1 MNTGK
6 MGKVI
11 KFIVFPVF
19 SILLF
24 WGWNIILFGA
34 TSQVILKDGRILTG
48 AISPMRSVAEIS
60 GERKKE
66 SGIQSEKIL
75 LIDDQLRRI
84 YIPKNS
90 VRDILPDELTPSY
103 EVFRLPQK
111 ADQNPAHKIITLG
124 PYRSTTP
131 FDLFGRRTIL
141 VGGNPIVQ
149 GISEIAPHY
158 IRVPSMNYNLDMR
171 ISPHSIPRKTLSAL
185 IRKNIRQDSLD
196 DRLRIYQYYVQAE
209 LYEQAAEELQ
219 EIISDFEGK
228 DSNEERL
235 KIGLQMIRQLAAKRL
250 LDELDLRRRAGQY
263 RKVKDLLQTFES
275 QGISQ
280 EKIQAIR
287 RMLLKYEEEDKLRER
302 ILLSLQGAFDKITD
316 QDQKKDLTR
325 IMTEITTQLNQ
336 NTLDRFSEYLLSLQ
350 DTTLDDSARLAIG
363 LSGWLAGNRG
373 TDNRLE
379 IALSMYRVRQLV
391 RKYLLEKIPDQR
403 DNLWDQIQKE
413 EAATPER
420 ISSIIY
426 YMKPPKSTPRSAQKT
441 PAFYELETPSYLPNQ
456 SFKYYVQLPP
466 EYDPNRTY
474 PTILTLHGERS
485 TAPMQIDWWCGPW
498 KERKGSGEKP
508 VYERFGQATRHGY
521 IVIAP
526 VWNDSGSPYDYSAK
540 AHAAVLYSLRDA
552 IRRFAVDTD
561 RVFLSGHSS
570 GGDAVWDI
578 GLSHPDLW
586 AGIIPICGMAVKYA
600 SLLKRNAQF
609 VSIYAIGGE
618 WDGESLLKS
627 SEVLDFGMDLSKP
640 FDMSFVQF
648 RGRGK
653 EAFPD
658 ELIRIFE
665 WMQLRSRRP
674 LDKEEKVVYSLRPWD
689 HFFWSAELFQFP
701 QDLMIDPT
709 FWIRGDTKGIK
720 PAKTEF
726 FRVTGNSVK
735 IKSAAKSAHIFL
747 SPDQVDF
754 TQRIEVMFNMKKISP
769 GNGII
774 LPNIKV
780 ILDDVRTRGDRKHP
794 FWAVL

>member
-1 MNTGK
+1 MNKIEKLVVLPLLVLIGFC
-6 MGKVI
+6 I
-11 KFIVFPVF
+11 R
-19 SILLF
+19 SISLY
-24 WGWNIILFGA
+24 GA
-34 TSQVILKDGRILTG
+34 TSQVIMKDGRILTG
-48 AISPMRSVAEIS
+48 AISPMRSVAEMA
-60 GERKKE
+60 GDKKKE

-103 EVFRLPQK
+103 EIFRLPQRP
-111 ADQNPAHKIITLG
+111 DLNPAHQIITLG
-124 PYRSTTP
+124 PYRSTTA
-131 FDLFGRRTIL
+131 FDSFGRRTIM
-141 VGGNPIVQ
+141 VGGQPIVQ

-158 IRVPSMNYNLDMR
+158 VRVPSMNYNLDMR
-171 ISPHSIPRKTLSAL
+171 ISPHSIPRKILSSL

-219 EIISDFEGK
+219 EIITDFEGK
-228 DSNEERL
+228 GAGEDRL

-250 LDELDLRRRAGQY
+250 LEELDLRRQAGQY
-263 RKVKDLLQTFES
+263 RKVKDLLLTFES

-280 EKIQAIR
+280 EKIQAVR
-287 RMLLKYEEEDKLRER
+287 RMLLKYEEEGKQKQH
-302 ILLSLQGAFDKITD
+302 IISSLQGAFEKIADK
-316 QDQKKDLTR
+316 DQKEALAPLVK
-325 IMTEITTQLNQ
+325 EIAVQLNQ
-336 NTLDRFSEYLLSLQ
+336 NTLERFSEYLLALQ
-350 DTTLDDSARLAIG
+350 DPALNDPARLAVG
-363 LSGWLAGNRG
+363 LSGWLAGNMG

-379 IALSMYRVRQLV
+379 IALSMYRIRQLT
-391 RKYLLEKIPDQR
+391 RKYFLEKIPEER
-403 DNLWDQIQKE
+403 ENLWKTIQKE

-420 ISSIIY
+420 IARIIY
-426 YMKPPKSTPRSAQKT
+426 LMKPPKSTPRSAQKT
-441 PAFYELETPSYLPNQ
+441 PAFYELETPSFLPDQ

-498 KERKGSGEKP
+498 TERKGSGDKP

-526 VWNDSGSPYDYSAK
+526 VWNESGAAYDYSAR

-552 IRRFAVDTD
+552 MKRFAIDSD

-570 GGDAVWDI
+570 GGDAAWDL

-586 AGIIPICGMAVKYA
+586 AGIIPVCGTAAKY
-600 SLLKRNAQF
+600 STVLKKNAQY
-609 VSIYAIGGE
+609 VSVYAIGGE
-618 WDGESLLKS
+618 WDGGSLLKS
-627 SEVLDFGMDLSKP
+627 SEVLDCGMDLSKP
-640 FDMSFVQF
+640 FDMSFVQY
-648 RGRGK
+648 RGRGR

-665 WMQLRSRRP
+665 WMQLRTRQGMN
-674 LDKEEKVVYSLRPWD
+674 KEEKTVYSLRPWD
-689 HFFWSAELFQFP
+689 NFFWSAELSLFP
-701 QDLMIDPT
+701 NDLMIDPT
-709 FWIRGDTKGIK
+709 FWIRAETKGIK

-726 FRVTGNSVK
+726 FRVAGNSVK
-735 IKSAAKSAHIFL
+735 IKSSAKSARIFL
-747 SPDQVDF
+747 SPDLVDF
-754 TQRIEVMFNMKKISP
+754 NQRIEVMFNMKKISP